1 MKTVPVLHGLY
12 SHVVPFSFGQKM
24 AIRRPMAKPQ
34 LRIIC
39 HFPAMPFLN
48 HSQNHFLDSSLRYTA
63 QKSESIFLTGPMTG
77 KIELVRASARDDSF
91 FILTS
96 FHEEERDTFCRALL
110 VLRFV
115 LR

>member
-1 MKTVPVLHGLY
+1 MKTVPALHGLY
-12 SHVVPFSFGQKM
+12 SHVVPFSFGQKI

-39 HFPAMPFLN
+39 HFPAMPFLS

-63 QKSESIFLTGPMTG
+63 QKSESIF
-77 KIELVRASARDDSF
+77 DDSF